1 MKPDRLWIVVADG
14 SRAHILENRGRGT
27 GAHAIEGRTYTHAS
41 DPSHE
46 LGRDRPTRSH
56 ESVGHARHA
65 AEPKSDLHERQKL
78 DFAQILAAEISEAR
92 AASLF
97 DHLVLVAPH
106 PFLGALRDALPKPV
120 AALVT
125 SEIAKDLTK
134 MPAIETASHLGD
146 AVPL

>member
-1 MKPDRLWIVVADG
+1 MKPDRIWIVIADA
-14 SRAHILENRGRGT
+14 SRAHILENSGRGT
-27 GAHAIEGRTYTHAS
+27 GAQAVQGRSFRHAS

-46 LGRDRPTRSH
+46 LGRDRPSRTH
-56 ESVGHARHA
+56 ESSGPSRHA
-65 AEPKSDLHERQKL
+65 IEPKSDPHEKQKL
-78 DFAQILAAEISEAR
+78 DFARMLATELANAH

-106 PFLGALRDALPKPV
+106 PFLGALREALPKQV
-120 AALVT
+120 AMRVK

-134 MPAIETASHLGD
+134 TPAADLASHLGN